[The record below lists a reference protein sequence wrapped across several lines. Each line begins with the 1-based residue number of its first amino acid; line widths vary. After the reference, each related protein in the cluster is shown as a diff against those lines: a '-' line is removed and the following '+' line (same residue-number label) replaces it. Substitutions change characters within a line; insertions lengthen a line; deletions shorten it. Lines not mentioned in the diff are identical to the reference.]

1 MAIQLFFSNLNDWWD
16 GSAGAEEFFGNGG
29 NDFFRGNRGDDIM
42 HGDDG
47 LDTLIGGEG
56 NDSLYGGNDDDDLI
70 GGEDRDLAFGGAGN
84 DHIQGGDGN
93 DYLDGGSG
101 NDELRGDYWSNESGD
116 DVLYGGSGDDT
127 LYGGVGNDIL
137 SGDDGN
143 DTLSGDDGNDTLVG
157 GIGNDRLSGGA
168 GTDRLE
174 GGAGDDVYV
183 VTDFGDTLIETAN
196 GGYDWVEST
205 VTHALAANVESLTL
219 VGMDSINGIG
229 NMLDNQIFGN
239 AANNV
244 LSGDAGN
251 DLLFGGAGDDQL
263 NGGGGGDDMDG
274 GLGNDSYS
282 IDDVLD
288 RAIEAP
294 GGGIDGVTTSVSM
307 TLGANLE
314 NLTLNPIAGAIDGT
328 GNALDNTLMGNG
340 SNNNLS
346 GGDGDDQLFG
356 MAGNDLLDGG
366 TGLNA
371 MVGGVGNDTYIVN
384 DNGDTLTEFAGQGI
398 DTIRSTIQYMLGDN
412 VENLTLEGI
421 ASINATGNGLDNV
434 LQGNVADNL
443 LYGGAGADTME
454 GGNGNDYYVVDQ
466 AGDVVTELAGQGTD
480 TVQTFISYT
489 LGDNLENLTLDP
501 SLLSINATGNALD
514 NVLRGNV
521 GNNVLDGKG
530 GADAMFGQGGD
541 DTYFVDN
548 TGDNITELASEGIDT
563 VESDISYALTANVEN
578 LKLTGIANLNGA
590 GNIDNNQITGNAGN
604 NTLNGGVGADQI
616 AGLAGN
622 DTYIVDDAGDVV
634 IEGLNLGTDT
644 VQSGITYSL
653 AANVE
658 ALLLTGIGD
667 INGTGNELGNTITGN
682 TGNNVLDGGLG
693 NDIIRGSAGADTLVG
708 GLGNDQ
714 LDGGAGV
721 DILRGGVGIDT
732 YTVDNTQ
739 DSIEENANEGTD
751 TVRSSVSYTLGAN
764 IEHLTLSGSA
774 AINATGNA
782 LDNTL
787 AGNNAQNVL
796 TGDAGNDTLGGSGG
810 ADILLGGEG
819 NDSFLFDALDLTIAG
834 TRWDGGSGSDTLRFS
849 GGGKLLDLTSLSDE
863 RAIGLEI
870 VDLSGSGD
878 NKIAL
883 TADDLVALSDTD
895 ALRVD
900 GNAGDVATIV
910 GSGWSAGSDVSFG
923 QNLYHAY
930 FNAGTTLLIDADVTA
945 AFV

>member
-143 DTLSGDDGNDTLVG
+143 DTLSGDDGNDTLMG

-183 VTDFGDTLIETAN
+183 VTDFGDTLIETAD
-196 GGYDWVEST
+196 GGYDRVESS

-263 NGGGGGDDMDG
+263 NGGSGGDYMDG

-346 GGDGDDQLFG
+346 GGNGNDQLFG
-356 MAGNDLLDGG
+356 MAGDDLLDGG
-366 TGLNA
+366 AGLNA
-371 MVGGVGNDTYIVN
+371 MAGGVGNDTYIVN
-384 DNGDTLTEFAGQGI
+384 DNGDTLTELPGQGI
-398 DTIRSTIQYMLGDN
+398 DTVRSTMHYMLGNN
-412 VENLTLEGI
+412 VENLTLEGVAPI
-421 ASINATGNGLDNV
+421 DATGNALDNT
-434 LQGNVADNL
+434 LTGNLGNNL
-443 LYGGAGADTME
+443 LYGGAGADAML
-454 GGNGNDYYVVDQ
+454 GGEGNDYYVVDQ
-466 AGDVVTELAGQGTD
+466 VGDVITELVGQGND

-489 LGDNLENLTLDP
+489 LGDNIENLTLDP
-501 SLLSINATGNALD
+501 SPLSIDATGNALD
-514 NVLRGNV
+514 NVLRGNA
-521 GNNVLDGKG
+521 GNNRVDGKA
-530 GADAMFGQGGD
+530 GADAMLGQGGD
-541 DTYFVDN
+541 DTYFVDDA
-548 TGDNITELASEGIDT
+548 GDNITELASEGIDT
-563 VESDISYALTANVEN
+563 VESDISYVLTGNVEN
-578 LKLTGIANLNGA
+578 LKLNGIANLNGT
-590 GNIDNNQITGNAGN
+590 GNSDNNQINGNAGN
-604 NTLNGGVGADQI
+604 NTLNGGAGADHLE
-616 AGLAGN
+616 GLAGN
-622 DTYIVDDAGDVV
+622 DTYIVDDVGDVV

-644 VQSGITYSL
+644 IQSSVSYALI
-653 AANVE
+653 ANVE
-658 ALLLTGIGD
+658 ALMLAGAGEISGS
-667 INGTGNELGNTITGN
+667 GNELGNTITGN
-682 TGNNVLDGGLG
+682 SGNNQLDGGLG
-693 NDIIRGSAGADTLVG
+693 NDILRGGAGTDTLLG

-714 LDGGAGV
+714 LDGGLGA
-721 DILRGGVGIDT
+721 DIMRGGAGTDT
-732 YTVDNTQ
+732 YTVDNSQ
-739 DSIEENANEGTD
+739 DRVEENANEGID
-751 TVRSSVSYTLGAN
+751 TVRSSVDYTLTAN
-764 IEHLTLSGSA
+764 VEHLTLTGSG
-774 AINATGNA
+774 AINAIGNALNNTITGNA
-782 LDNTL
+782 
-787 AGNNAQNVL
+787 AQNVL
-796 TGDAGNDTLGGSGG
+796 SGEAGNDLLTGGGG
-810 ADILLGGEG
+810 ADMLSGGEG
-819 NDSFLFDALDLTIAG
+819 NDIFVFDLLDLSIAG
-834 TRWDGGSGSDTLRFS
+834 TRWDGGSGSDTLRF
-849 GGGKLLDLTSLSDE
+849 GGAGKSLDLTAVSNE
-863 RAIGLEI
+863 RAIGLEV
-870 VDLSGSGD
+870 VDLTGSGD
-878 NKIAL
+878 NKFAL
-883 TADDLVALSDTD
+883 TVEDLIALSDTD
-895 ALRVD
+895 SLRID
-900 GNAGDVATIV
+900 GNGGDSAAII
-910 GSGWSAGSDVSFG
+910 GSGWAAGTDIGFG
-923 QNLYHAY
+923 SNLYHSF
-930 FNAGTTLLIDADVTA
+930 FNSGATLLVDSDVTTT
-945 AFV
+945 FL